1 MCGLVGADYDLRPY
15 LSTLHKTGG
24 PLNCKEF
31 ESYIPAFIDKKL
43 DYKTMEEFRSHYESC
58 PECREELS
66 IQFLVTVG
74 VWHLDND
81 DDSAFDF
88 EDELRRR
95 LDVNDRLIVRH
106 RIFHDSQRYLITI
119 GCILLGLLLIW
130 HLG

>member
-1 MCGLVGADYDLRPY
+1 M
-15 LSTLHKTGG
+15 
-24 PLNCKEF
+24 NCKEF

-43 DYKTMEEFRSHYESC
+43 DFKTMEEFRAHYESC
-58 PECREELS
+58 SECREELS

-88 EDELRRR
+88 EDELKRR
-95 LDVNDRLIVRH
+95 LVSNDKLIVRH
-106 RIFHDSQRYLITI
+106 RIFLDSQRYLITL
-119 GCILLGLLLIW
+119 GCVLLGLLLIW